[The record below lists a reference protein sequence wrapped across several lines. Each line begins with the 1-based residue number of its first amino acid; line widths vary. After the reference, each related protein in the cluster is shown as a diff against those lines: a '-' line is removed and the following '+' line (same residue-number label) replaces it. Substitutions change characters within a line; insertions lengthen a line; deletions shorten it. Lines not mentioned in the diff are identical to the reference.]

1 MKDSHLI
8 LVVVVVVA
16 ISTII
21 LIVWEAADPMFVKTL
36 NTAQTVTV
44 TDEIVSQLLIH
55 IIIMYIYFTNL
66 IGHMDGYRSRITH
79 VWYSLTNLTM
89 CLL

>member
-16 ISTII
+16 ISAII

-44 TDEIVSQLLIH
+44 MDEIVSQILIH
-55 IIIMYIYFTNL
+55 IIIMYLMFICQMMIAF
-66 IGHMDGYRSRITH
+66 H
-79 VWYSLTNLTM
+79 
-89 CLL
+89 